1 MILKSLISRQD
12 DIGAAVADRIGSA
25 TDRTVGTKRVKNVSV
40 LSDLQAESVQQTLSP
55 GGLALPLSDSQSRG
69 PTGP

>member
-1 MILKSLISRQD
+1 MLKSLISRQD
-12 DIGAAVADRIGSA
+12 DIGAAVADRIGS
-25 TDRTVGTKRVKNVSV
+25 TTERTVGTRRVKNMSV
-40 LSDLQAESVQQTLSP
+40 FRDLQAESVQQSLSP

>member
-1 MILKSLISRQD
+1 MLKSLISRQD
-12 DIGAAVADRIGSA
+12 DIGAAVPDRIGS
-25 TDRTVGTKRVKNVSV
+25 TTERTVGTKRVKNMSV
-40 LSDLQAESVQQTLSP
+40 FRDLQAESVQQSLSP